1 MVLHDVAWHCMV
13 LHGIVW
19 YCMVLHGIAGGAGS
33 GILKILCE
41 ISVAIVF
48 GLENPTFVAK
58 SHIFIPQC
66 TEGGTPVEEL
76 FLKNTIFLL
85 LP

>member
-1 MVLHDVAWHCMV
+1 M
-13 LHGIVW
+13 GGGVW
-19 YCMVLHGIAGGAGS
+19 YS
-33 GILKILCE
+33 ENLCE